1 MTSSSGGPSPTQ
13 TQGKS
18 ACMHDPANLDEK
30 LRIEDLRSFNILD
43 TPAEQAYDDV
53 VSLASFI
60 CDTPIALI
68 SLVDEDRQ
76 WFKARLGLSAMETPR
91 GQAFC
96 AHAIVDPDRVME
108 VPDALQDARFVDNPL
123 VTGDPGIRFYAGAP
137 LLTPSG
143 AALGTVCVIDKVPRK
158 LTERQSEALRAL
170 SRQVVQLLAL
180 RRANAELELV
190 AKAQTLRQQ
199 QLENHQRRIEEL
211 NQDLQEQ
218 TLTDPLTALKN
229 RRAFET
235 LLANEFARSQRSKSP
250 LCLLMVDADHFKAY
264 NDAFGHV
271 AGDQA
276 LMFVSLAIKSQAR
289 AYDHVARYGGEEFC
303 VILPDT
309 KLNEALVVAERIRES
324 IKSIIGLRRPMTGSI
339 GVAYSEGV
347 PSPKRLVELADR
359 AMYLAKQG
367 GRDRVEIFL
376 PPV

>member
-1 MTSSSGGPSPTQ
+1 MDPTA
-13 TQGKS
+13 TI
-18 ACMHDPANLDEK
+18 NEK
-30 LRIEDLRSFNILD
+30 LRLQELRSYQVLD
-43 TPAEQAYDDV
+43 TQAEQAYDDV
-53 VSLASFI
+53 VMLASYI

-76 WFKARLGLSAMETPR
+76 WFKARTGLNAMETPR

-96 AHAIVDPDRVME
+96 AHAITNPECVME
-108 VPDALQDARFVDNPL
+108 VQNAIEDQRFADNPL

-143 AALGTVCVIDKVPRK
+143 AALGTVCVIDRVPRK
-158 LTERQSEALRAL
+158 LSERQSAALQAL

-180 RRANAELELV
+180 RRSHAEMELINR
-190 AKAQTLRQQ
+190 AQTLRQK
-199 QLENHQRRIEEL
+199 QLEAHQHKIQEL
-211 NQDLQEQ
+211 NAALHEQ
-218 TLTDPLTALKN
+218 TMTDPLTALKN
-229 RRAFET
+229 RRAFDS
-235 LLANEFARSQRSKSP
+235 LLANEFARSLRSKSP

-264 NDAFGHV
+264 NDSFGHV

-276 LMFVSLAIKSQAR
+276 LMYFALAIKSQCR

-309 KLNEALVVAERIRES
+309 QLNDALVVAERIREAV
-324 IKSIIGLRRPMTGSI
+324 KSIVGLASPLTASL

-347 PSPKRLVELADR
+347 SNPKRLVELADR

-367 GRDRVEIFL
+367 GRDRVEVFSA
-376 PPV
+376 PQG

>member
-1 MTSSSGGPSPTQ
+1 
-13 TQGKS
+13 
-18 ACMHDPANLDEK
+18 MHDPANFDEK
-30 LRIEDLRSFNILD
+30 LRLEDLRSFNVLD
-43 TPAEQAYDDV
+43 SASEQAYDDV
-53 VSLASFI
+53 VRLASYI

-76 WFKARLGLSAMETPR
+76 WFKARLGLNAMETPR

-96 AHAIVDPDRVME
+96 AHAILDPDQVME
-108 VPDALQDARFVDNPL
+108 VPDAQLDARFVNNPL

-137 LLTPSG
+137 LVTPSG

-158 LTERQSEALRAL
+158 LTERQSQALQAL

-180 RRANAELELV
+180 RRANTELEMV

-211 NQDLQEQ
+211 NVDLQEQ

-229 RRAFET
+229 RRAFDS
-235 LLANEFARSQRSKSP
+235 LLSNEFARSQRSKSP
-250 LCLLMVDADHFKAY
+250 LCLLMVDADHFKPY

-276 LMFVSLAIKSQAR
+276 LMFVALAIKSQAR

-309 KLNEALVVAERIRES
+309 KLNEALIVAERIREA

-339 GVAYSEGV
+339 GVAFSEGV
-347 PSPKRLVELADR
+347 TTPKRLVELADR

>member
-1 MTSSSGGPSPTQ
+1 
-13 TQGKS
+13 
-18 ACMHDPANLDEK
+18 MHDPANLDEK

-53 VSLASFI
+53 VSLASYI

-76 WFKARLGLSAMETPR
+76 WFKARQGLSAMETPR

-96 AHAIVDPDRVME
+96 AHAIVEPDKVLE
-108 VPDALQDARFVDNPL
+108 VPDALLDARFLDNPL

-143 AALGTVCVIDKVPRK
+143 AALGTVCVIDRVPRK
-158 LTERQSEALRAL
+158 LTERQSLALQAL

-229 RRAFET
+229 RRAFDT

-276 LMFVSLAIKSQAR
+276 LMFIALAIKSQAR

-309 KLNEALVVAERIRES
+309 KLNEALLVAERIREA
-324 IKSIIGLRRPMTGSI
+324 IKGIIGLRRPMTGSI

-347 PSPKRLVELADR
+347 NSPKRLVELADN

-367 GRDRVEIFL
+367 GRDRVELFL
-376 PPV
+376 PPI

>member
-1 MTSSSGGPSPTQ
+1 
-13 TQGKS
+13 
-18 ACMHDPANLDEK
+18 MHDPAPLDEK
-30 LRIEDLRSFNILD
+30 LRLEDLRSFNILD

-53 VSLASFI
+53 VRLASYI
-60 CDTPIALI
+60 CDTPIAMI

-76 WFKARLGLSAMETPR
+76 WFKARIGLNPMETPR
-91 GQAFC
+91 GQALC
-96 AHAIVDPDRVME
+96 AHAITNPERVME
-108 VPDALQDARFVDNPL
+108 VSDAREDPRFADNPL
-123 VTGDPGIRFYAGAP
+123 VTGDPSIRFYAGAP
-137 LLTPSG
+137 LVTPSG
-143 AALGTVCVIDKVPRK
+143 AALGTVCVVDRVPRK
-158 LTERQSEALRAL
+158 LTGPQTEALQAL

-199 QLENHQRRIEEL
+199 QLEAHQRRIEEL

-229 RRAFET
+229 RRAFDT
-235 LLANEFARSQRSKSP
+235 LLATEFSRSLRSKSP

-276 LMFVSLAIKSQAR
+276 LMYIALAIKSQAR

-309 KLNEALVVAERIRES
+309 RLPEALVVAERIRES
-324 IKSIIGLRRPMTGSI
+324 VKQIIGLRRPMTASI
-339 GVAYSEGV
+339 GVAFSEGLNN
-347 PSPKRLVELADR
+347 PKRLLDLADR

-367 GRDRVEIFL
+367 GRDRVELFL
-376 PPV
+376 PTH

>member
-1 MTSSSGGPSPTQ
+1 MLDPSH
-13 TQGKS
+13 S
-18 ACMHDPANLDEK
+18 DEK
-30 LRIEDLRSFNILD
+30 LRIEDLRSFKILD

-53 VSLASFI
+53 VKLASYI

-68 SLVDEDRQ
+68 SLIDEDRQ
-76 WFKARLGLSAMETPR
+76 WFKARVGLNAMETPR

-96 AHAIVDPDRVME
+96 AHAIMDPDRVME
-108 VPDALQDARFVDNPL
+108 VPDTQQDARFVDNPL

-143 AALGTVCVIDKVPRK
+143 AALGTVCVIDRVPRK
-158 LTERQSEALRAL
+158 LTERQSEALQAL

-180 RRANAELELV
+180 RRVNTELELV
-190 AKAQTLRQQ
+190 TKAQTLRHQ
-199 QLENHQRRIEEL
+199 QLENQQRRIEEL
-211 NQDLQEQ
+211 NHDLQEQ

-229 RRAFET
+229 RRAFDT
-235 LLANEFARSQRSKSP
+235 LLSHEFARSLRSKSP

-276 LMFVSLAIKSQAR
+276 LMFIALAIKSQAR

-309 KLNEALVVAERIRES
+309 QLNEALVVAERIRDS
-324 IKSIIGLRRPMTGSI
+324 IKSIHGLRRPMSASI
-339 GVAYSEGV
+339 GVAYSEGIT
-347 PSPKRLVELADR
+347 SPKRLVELADR
-359 AMYLAKQG
+359 AMNLAKQG

-376 PPV
+376 PPT